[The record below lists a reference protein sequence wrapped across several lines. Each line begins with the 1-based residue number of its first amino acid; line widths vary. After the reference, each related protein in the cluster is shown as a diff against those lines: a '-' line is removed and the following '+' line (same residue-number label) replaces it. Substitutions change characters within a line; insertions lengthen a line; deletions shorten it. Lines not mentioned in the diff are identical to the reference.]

1 MKKTKKALVKK
12 AVVKKTLSKKSVV
25 KKTTVKKVAQK
36 KSLSKKA
43 VVKKPLVK
51 KEASN
56 KSSLKKVEGQKPI
69 LKNIA
74 TKKTKLKK
82 VVIKTPISPKKEKK
96 IAAPKPVKKI
106 LTKKKEYKVAGPP
119 AIPLATKIS
128 SSGKKL
134 YTMEFVIR
142 SSPVILYDFV
152 TATSNMAQWFAD
164 EVDRSRDDVYTF
176 SWEGNSQVARVLDEI
191 EHELVRYQWVDG
203 SADEYF
209 EFKVTHTEITGDT
222 VLIITDFCDIKEL
235 KDAQFLW
242 DSQIKTMIQQLGA

>member
-1 MKKTKKALVKK
+1 MKTTKKAPLKKVAAKKTLPKK
-12 AVVKKTLSKKSVV
+12 AVIKNPIAKKTAPKKTELKKADSKKQVI
-25 KKTTVKKVAQK
+25 KQVAEK
-36 KSLSKKA
+36 KSKENKME
-43 VVKKPLVK
+43 VIKPLVQN
-51 KEASN
+51 E
-56 KSSLKKVEGQKPI
+56 ERKP
-69 LKNIA
+69 
-74 TKKTKLKK
+74 
-82 VVIKTPISPKKEKK
+82 
-96 IAAPKPVKKI
+96 AAPKPLKKT
-106 LTKKKEYKVAGPP
+106 LTKKKEYKVAGPA

-134 YTMEFVIR
+134 YTMEFVIK

-176 SWEGNSQVARVLDEI
+176 TWDGNSQKAIVLDEI

-203 SADEYF
+203 PKDEYF

-222 VLIITDFCDIKEL
+222 VLIITDFAFPNDM

-242 DSQIKTMIQQLGA
+242 DSQIKNMIQQLGA